1 MQELFLFPNYKA
13 KNNYLKDNFK
23 KYTLDITNY
32 QTLHQYYKSSKEI
45 FFENYKTDH
54 NVQDIDESIAIINI
68 HNILFQYKEKNKD
81 ALISKQNTTY
91 ELAYTLY
98 KLIEEI
104 TLAKFY
110 GFKLDEYKNLKDIN
124 AIINLYKEYN
134 EENNLLDEFDIFE
147 LFIKSIEN
155 KELEFLNTYE
165 SITIYNFEKVPPL
178 HLIFLEYLKK
188 HYNKKI
194 KVIMPYDME
203 KHFNT
208 YKSFYQGIDKFEI
221 SENSNFAKAMLGE
234 NKDINKYKNQI
245 KFISGFGAKQE
256 ADTVIDEIIKLIE
269 SGVNP
274 YDIGI
279 IFSDI
284 QLYSDIISNRLKE
297 CKIKFNERRA
307 NFIWKV
313 PIIPVLTSIFLI
325 LDKYNGEI
333 DVDALIKILSSS
345 YIKLNGINPYNI
357 RDLIYSY
364 EDYSSIEIFSKMSF
378 KDFQNKISIKFN
390 NNDASKSIID
400 FLDLLNNLVSKK
412 SYKEIGLVY
421 INILKFLNIEN
432 IGNIENIDDNY
443 KDKYEYFYRD
453 NEALALF
460 INLILEIAYTE
471 KLENIQNQ
479 AISHFDFHAALNTI
493 LRDKSIGE
501 DEDKDITLTV
511 SNLYDARGL
520 KLKHI
525 FILGMNNDFLNRR
538 PNTFFIGAKLREEI
552 NRKNKKIVFN
562 TQSYLSD
569 IHYALFLNILSSC
582 YEDSNIY
589 FSFRFKDEKGNLE
602 IPFYYLEN
610 LYRELYN
617 EDFKFESLEKNGLI
631 YRKEYIQ
638 REDNIHTDK
647 ENLMSLF
654 LYDNIAYKIDDAQ
667 SIIDI
672 VYHKQNKNTYNNF
685 NNNSE
690 DIKNFFLNILEEK
703 VSVTTLQAIM
713 ECPAKFFYS
722 KLYSKNSVESKL
734 QGVNYMD
741 RGRAYHKFFQ
751 DFYQEVKNKYSDEG
765 CHLIESEFN
774 NYCNIANEVVETHI
788 NELINMYSSKDL
800 EEKYLLEYKFDY
812 NVIKEEALNV
822 MSAFIKKE
830 IITNKLKEDEGAF
843 YIPKYFE
850 RYIGDKK
857 DFIIYQNG
865 DISIKIK
872 GIVDRIDFSYSDEKY
887 KNING
892 IRIVDYKSSY
902 KKEEAKGET
911 QKDIIRENI
920 RIYLQ
925 PILYLKYILNEDIQK
940 NIAEKIKHCEV
951 VFTVYKEKNVIDES
965 KEINQSFNDR
975 DMLLSICGYIDNE
988 YNLND
993 YFDEVFNRILTGE
1006 LVYIPNST
1014 NCENCYN
1021 SPYCEKVYK
1030 KDDDV
1035 YYDN

>member
-13 KNNYLKDNFK
+13 KNNYLKNNFK

-32 QTLHQYYKSSKEI
+32 QTLHQYYKSSKER
-45 FFENYKTDH
+45 FFENYRIEN

-68 HNILFQYKEKNKD
+68 HNILFQYKEKNKE

-110 GFKLDEYKNLKDIN
+110 GFRLDEYDNLKDIN
-124 AIINLYKEYN
+124 TIINLYKEYN
-134 EENNLLDEFDIFE
+134 KENNLLDEFDIFE

-155 KELEFLNTYE
+155 NELEFLNTYE
-165 SITIYNFEKVPPL
+165 SIKIYNFEKIPPL
-178 HLIFLEYLKK
+178 HLIFLESLKK
-188 HYNKKI
+188 HYNKNIKI
-194 KVIMPYDME
+194 IMPYSMD
-203 KHFNT
+203 KHFNN
-208 YKSFYQGIDKFEI
+208 YKSFFQGIDNFEV
-221 SENSNFAKAMLGE
+221 SQNSNFAKALIGE
-234 NKDINKYKNQI
+234 NKDIKKYKDKI

-256 ADTVIDEIIKLIE
+256 TDTVIDEIIKLID

-284 QLYSDIISNRLKE
+284 QLYSDIVSNRLKE
-297 CKIKFNERRA
+297 CQIKFNERRA
-307 NFIWKV
+307 NFIWRV

-345 YIKLNGINPYNI
+345 YIKLEGINPYNI

-364 EDYSSIEIFSKMSF
+364 EDYNSIEIFSKMSF
-378 KDFQNKISIKFN
+378 KDFKNRISKKFQ
-390 NNDASKSIID
+390 NNDASKSISD
-400 FLDLLNNLVSKK
+400 LLDLLNILVSKK
-412 SYKEIGLVY
+412 IYKEIGLAY

-432 IGNIENIDDNY
+432 TENIKDTDNIDNN
-443 KDKYEYFYRD
+443 KNEYFYRD

-479 AISHFDFHAALNTI
+479 EISHFDFHAALNTI

-501 DEDKDITLTV
+501 DNDRDISLTV

-525 FILGMNNDFLNRR
+525 FILGLNNDFINIR
-538 PNTFFIGAKLREEI
+538 PNAFFISAKLREEI
-552 NRKNKKIVFN
+552 NRKNKKIIFN

-569 IHYALFLNILSSC
+569 IHYALFLNILSCC

-602 IPFYYLEN
+602 IPFYYIEN

-654 LYDNIAYKIDDAQ
+654 LYNTIAYKIDNAEN
-667 SIIDI
+667 IIDT
-672 VYHKQNKNTYNNF
+672 VYHKQNKNMHHDF
-685 NNNSE
+685 NNNE
-690 DIKNFFLNILEEK
+690 DIKNFFLNILKEK

-722 KLYSKNSVESKL
+722 KLYSKESVESKI
-734 QGVNYMD
+734 QGINYMD
-741 RGRAYHKFFQ
+741 RVRAYHKFFQ
-751 DFYQEVKNKYSDEG
+751 DFYKEVKNKYSDEG

-774 NYCNIANEVVETHI
+774 NYCNIANQVVENHI
-788 NELINMYSSKDL
+788 NDLINMYSSKDL
-800 EEKYLLEYKFDY
+800 EEKYVLEYKFDF

-822 MSAFIKKE
+822 MSSFIKKE
-830 IITNKLKEDEGAF
+830 IITNKIKEEDEGCF
-843 YIPKYFE
+843 YIPTSFE
-850 RYIGDKK
+850 KYIGSNYKE
-857 DFIIYQNG
+857 DFIIYQNK
-865 DISIKIK
+865 DLSIKIK
-872 GIVDRIDFSYSDEKY
+872 GIADRIDFSYSDKEH

-902 KKEEAKGET
+902 KIEEAKGET
-911 QKDIIRENI
+911 QKDIIRETI

-925 PILYLKYILNEDIQK
+925 PILYLKYILNEYIKK
-940 NIAEKIKHCEV
+940 NISEKIKYCEV
-951 VFTVYKEKNVIDES
+951 VFTVYKEKDVINES
-965 KEINQSFNDR
+965 QEINQMYNDR
-975 DMLLSICGYIDNE
+975 DMLLSICGYIDSE

-993 YFDEVFNRILTGE
+993 YFDEVFNKILEGE
-1006 LVYIPNST
+1006 LVYISNST

-1021 SPYCEKVYK
+1021 APYCEKVYK
-1030 KDDDV
+1030 KDDDE
-1035 YYDN
+1035 N

>member
-390 NNDASKSIID
+390 NNDASKSIIY

-511 SNLYDARGL
+511 SNLYDAR
-520 KLKHI
+520 
-525 FILGMNNDFLNRR
+525 
-538 PNTFFIGAKLREEI
+538 
-552 NRKNKKIVFN
+552 
-562 TQSYLSD
+562 
-569 IHYALFLNILSSC
+569 
-582 YEDSNIY
+582 
-589 FSFRFKDEKGNLE
+589 
-602 IPFYYLEN
+602 
-610 LYRELYN
+610 
-617 EDFKFESLEKNGLI
+617 
-631 YRKEYIQ
+631 
-638 REDNIHTDK
+638 
-647 ENLMSLF
+647 
-654 LYDNIAYKIDDAQ
+654 
-667 SIIDI
+667 
-672 VYHKQNKNTYNNF
+672 
-685 NNNSE
+685 
-690 DIKNFFLNILEEK
+690 
-703 VSVTTLQAIM
+703 
-713 ECPAKFFYS
+713 
-722 KLYSKNSVESKL
+722 
-734 QGVNYMD
+734 
-741 RGRAYHKFFQ
+741 
-751 DFYQEVKNKYSDEG
+751 
-765 CHLIESEFN
+765 
-774 NYCNIANEVVETHI
+774 
-788 NELINMYSSKDL
+788 
-800 EEKYLLEYKFDY
+800 
-812 NVIKEEALNV
+812 
-822 MSAFIKKE
+822 
-830 IITNKLKEDEGAF
+830 
-843 YIPKYFE
+843 
-850 RYIGDKK
+850 
-857 DFIIYQNG
+857 
-865 DISIKIK
+865 
-872 GIVDRIDFSYSDEKY
+872 
-887 KNING
+887 
-892 IRIVDYKSSY
+892 
-902 KKEEAKGET
+902 
-911 QKDIIRENI
+911 
-920 RIYLQ
+920 
-925 PILYLKYILNEDIQK
+925 
-940 NIAEKIKHCEV
+940 
-951 VFTVYKEKNVIDES
+951 
-965 KEINQSFNDR
+965 
-975 DMLLSICGYIDNE
+975 
-988 YNLND
+988 
-993 YFDEVFNRILTGE
+993 
-1006 LVYIPNST
+1006 
-1014 NCENCYN
+1014 
-1021 SPYCEKVYK
+1021 
-1030 KDDDV
+1030 
-1035 YYDN
+1035 

>member
-13 KNNYLKDNFK
+13 KNNYLKNNFK

-32 QTLHQYYKSSKEI
+32 QTLHQYYKSSKER
-45 FFENYKTDH
+45 FFENYRIEN

-68 HNILFQYKEKNKD
+68 HNILFQYKEKNKE

-110 GFKLDEYKNLKDIN
+110 GFRLDEYDNLKDIN
-124 AIINLYKEYN
+124 TIINLYKEYN
-134 EENNLLDEFDIFE
+134 KENNLLDEFDIFE

-155 KELEFLNTYE
+155 NELEFLNTYE
-165 SITIYNFEKVPPL
+165 SIKIYNFEKIPPL
-178 HLIFLEYLKK
+178 HLIFLESLKK
-188 HYNKKI
+188 HYNKNIKI
-194 KVIMPYDME
+194 IMPYSMD
-203 KHFNT
+203 KHFNN
-208 YKSFYQGIDKFEI
+208 YKSFFQGIDNFEV
-221 SENSNFAKAMLGE
+221 SQNSNFAKALIGE
-234 NKDINKYKNQI
+234 NKDIKKYKDKI

-256 ADTVIDEIIKLIE
+256 TDTVIDEIIKLID

-284 QLYSDIISNRLKE
+284 QLYSDIVSNRLKE
-297 CKIKFNERRA
+297 CQIKFNERRA
-307 NFIWKV
+307 NFIWRV

-345 YIKLNGINPYNI
+345 YIKLEGINPYNI

-364 EDYSSIEIFSKMSF
+364 EDYNSIEIFSKMSF
-378 KDFQNKISIKFN
+378 KDFKNRISKKFQ
-390 NNDASKSIID
+390 NNDASKSISD
-400 FLDLLNNLVSKK
+400 LLDLLNILVSKK
-412 SYKEIGLVY
+412 SYKEIGLAY

-432 IGNIENIDDNY
+432 TENIKDTDNIDNN
-443 KDKYEYFYRD
+443 KNEYFYRD

-479 AISHFDFHAALNTI
+479 EISHFDFHAALNTI

-501 DEDKDITLTV
+501 DNDRDISLTV

-525 FILGMNNDFLNRR
+525 FILGLNNDFINRR
-538 PNTFFIGAKLREEI
+538 PNAFFISAKLREEI
-552 NRKNKKIVFN
+552 NRKNKKIIFN

-569 IHYALFLNILSSC
+569 IHYVLFLNILSCC

-602 IPFYYLEN
+602 IPFYYIEN

-617 EDFKFESLEKNGLI
+617 EDFKFESLDKNGLI

-654 LYDNIAYKIDDAQ
+654 LYNTIAYKIDNAEN
-667 SIIDI
+667 IIDT
-672 VYHKQNKNTYNNF
+672 VYHKQNKNMHHDF
-685 NNNSE
+685 NNNE
-690 DIKNFFLNILEEK
+690 DIKNFFLNILKEK

-722 KLYSKNSVESKL
+722 KLYSKESVESKI
-734 QGVNYMD
+734 QGINYMD

-751 DFYQEVKNKYSDEG
+751 DFYKEVKNKYSDEG

-774 NYCNIANEVVETHI
+774 NYCNIANQVVENHI
-788 NELINMYSSKDL
+788 NDLINMYSSKDL
-800 EEKYLLEYKFDY
+800 EEKYVLEYKFDF

-822 MSAFIKKE
+822 MSSFIKKE
-830 IITNKLKEDEGAF
+830 IITNKIKEEDEGCF
-843 YIPKYFE
+843 YIPTSFE
-850 RYIGDKK
+850 KYIGSNYKE
-857 DFIIYQNG
+857 DFIIYQNK
-865 DISIKIK
+865 DLSIKIK
-872 GIVDRIDFSYSDEKY
+872 GIADRIDFSYSDKEH

-902 KKEEAKGET
+902 KIEEAKGET
-911 QKDIIRENI
+911 QKDIIRETI

-925 PILYLKYILNEDIQK
+925 PILYLKYILNEYIKK
-940 NIAEKIKHCEV
+940 NISEKIKYCEV
-951 VFTVYKEKNVIDES
+951 VFTVYKEKDVINES
-965 KEINQSFNDR
+965 QEINQMYNDR
-975 DMLLSICGYIDNE
+975 DMLLSICGYIDSE

-993 YFDEVFNRILTGE
+993 YFDEVFNKILEGE
-1006 LVYIPNST
+1006 LVYISNST

-1021 SPYCEKVYK
+1021 APYCEKVYK
-1030 KDDDV
+1030 KDDDE
-1035 YYDN
+1035 N

>member
-13 KNNYLKDNFK
+13 KNNYLKNNFK

-32 QTLHQYYKSSKEI
+32 QTLHQYYKSSKER
-45 FFENYKTDH
+45 FFENYRIEN

-68 HNILFQYKEKNKD
+68 HNILFQYKEKNKE

-110 GFKLDEYKNLKDIN
+110 GFRLDEYDNLKDIN
-124 AIINLYKEYN
+124 TIINLYKEYN
-134 EENNLLDEFDIFE
+134 KENNLLDEFDIFE

-155 KELEFLNTYE
+155 NELEFLNTYE
-165 SITIYNFEKVPPL
+165 SIKIYNFEKIPPL
-178 HLIFLEYLKK
+178 HLIFLESLKK
-188 HYNKKI
+188 HYNKNIKI
-194 KVIMPYDME
+194 IMPYSMD
-203 KHFNT
+203 KHFNN
-208 YKSFYQGIDKFEI
+208 YKSFFQGIDNFEV
-221 SENSNFAKAMLGE
+221 SQNSNFAKALIGE
-234 NKDINKYKNQI
+234 NKDIKKYKDKI

-256 ADTVIDEIIKLIE
+256 ADTVIDEIIKLID

-284 QLYSDIISNRLKE
+284 QLYSDIVSNRLKE
-297 CKIKFNERRA
+297 CQIKFNERRA
-307 NFIWKV
+307 NFIWRV

-345 YIKLNGINPYNI
+345 YIKLEGINPYNI

-364 EDYSSIEIFSKMSF
+364 EDYNSIEIFSKMSF
-378 KDFQNKISIKFN
+378 KDFKNRISKKFQ
-390 NNDASKSIID
+390 NNDASKSISD
-400 FLDLLNNLVSKK
+400 LLDLLNILVSKK
-412 SYKEIGLVY
+412 SYKEIGLAY

-432 IGNIENIDDNY
+432 TENIKDTDNIDNN
-443 KDKYEYFYRD
+443 KNEYFYRD

-479 AISHFDFHAALNTI
+479 EISNFDFHAALNTI

-501 DEDKDITLTV
+501 DNDRDISLTV

-525 FILGMNNDFLNRR
+525 FILGLNNDFINRR
-538 PNTFFIGAKLREEI
+538 PNAFFISAKLREEI
-552 NRKNKKIVFN
+552 NRKNKKIIFN

-569 IHYALFLNILSSC
+569 IHYALFLNILSCC

-602 IPFYYLEN
+602 IPFYYIEN

-654 LYDNIAYKIDDAQ
+654 LYNTIAYKIDNAEN
-667 SIIDI
+667 IIDT
-672 VYHKQNKNTYNNF
+672 VYHKQNKNMHHDF
-685 NNNSE
+685 NNNE
-690 DIKNFFLNILEEK
+690 DIKNFFLNILKEK

-722 KLYSKNSVESKL
+722 KLYSKESVESKI
-734 QGVNYMD
+734 QGINYMD

-751 DFYQEVKNKYSDEG
+751 DFYKEVKNKYSDEG

-774 NYCNIANEVVETHI
+774 NYCNIANQVVENHI
-788 NELINMYSSKDL
+788 NDLINMYSSKDL
-800 EEKYLLEYKFDY
+800 EEKYVLEYKFDF

-822 MSAFIKKE
+822 MSSFIKKE
-830 IITNKLKEDEGAF
+830 IITNKIKEEDEGCF
-843 YIPKYFE
+843 YIPTSFE
-850 RYIGDKK
+850 KYIGSNYKE
-857 DFIIYQNG
+857 DFIIYQNK
-865 DISIKIK
+865 DLSIKIK
-872 GIVDRIDFSYSDEKY
+872 GIADRIDFSYSDKEH

-902 KKEEAKGET
+902 KIEEAKGET
-911 QKDIIRENI
+911 QKDIIRETI

-925 PILYLKYILNEDIQK
+925 PILYLKYILNEYIKK
-940 NIAEKIKHCEV
+940 NISEKIKYCEV
-951 VFTVYKEKNVIDES
+951 VFTVYKEKDVINES
-965 KEINQSFNDR
+965 QEINQIYNDR
-975 DMLLSICGYIDNE
+975 DMLLSICGYIDSE

-993 YFDEVFNRILTGE
+993 YFDEVFNKILEGE
-1006 LVYIPNST
+1006 LVYISNST

-1021 SPYCEKVYK
+1021 APYCEKVYK
-1030 KDDDV
+1030 KDDDE
-1035 YYDN
+1035 N